1 MYFSSPCWRMTG
13 YLGGAVATHVRVA
26 DLVLGI
32 FAWAGLYLRDPRLRQ
47 LMPIR
52 QLDSIAYR
60 AR

>member
-1 MYFSSPCWRMTG
+1 MTG

-26 DLVLGI
+26 DPGFLTPLVLGI

-52 QLDSIAYR
+52 QLDSIAYG
-60 AR
+60 AL